1 MDRNLSGPY
10 RRLAAHRTS
19 RPVHRITLAPSGA
32 WEYRISRRVH
42 LCRVIMRLDP
52 RDESAVQRA
61 PFGGDSDRVRI
72 DWRIA
77 IASAAGLA
85 LVFATQNTAVLGFRQ
100 SFPTKLAAQSLSWA
114 IWLVLLPL
122 IFAISARAHRRGL
135 RDWRA
140 LALQITAGVVVA
152 AMHGILL
159 AITRSVL
166 GFGGSRPLINVVR
179 AQVSLNLP
187 SDLLRYWLIAAVYH
201 AIAYAREL
209 RRRDVTQARLAQ
221 TLAEARLE
229 NLEARLQPHFLFN
242 ALNTIA
248 ALIRKNPPAAAAMVG
263 QLSELLRAALSAE
276 TGRQVTLAAELRLL
290 DQYMAIQRTRFSDRL
305 IFSVHATPEALGAY
319 VPQMILQ
326 PIVENAVRHGI
337 GPREGPGTIAVE
349 AARQGGALRLLVR
362 DDGVGYG
369 NASPGLRGNGVGLR
383 ATRARLAHLYGD
395 ECVFD
400 IRAASPGTIVT
411 IEIPFETDE
420 VRAPRGAA

>member
-1 MDRNLSGPY
+1 
-10 RRLAAHRTS
+10 
-19 RPVHRITLAPSGA
+19 
-32 WEYRISRRVH
+32 
-42 LCRVIMRLDP
+42 MRLDS
-52 RDESAVQRA
+52 RDEPTDHRA
-61 PFGGDSDRVRI
+61 PFQDGRDAVRI

-77 IASAAGLA
+77 IASAAGLS

-135 RDWRA
+135 RDWRS
-140 LALQITAGVVVA
+140 LALQIAAGIAIA
-152 AMHGILL
+152 ALHGVLL
-159 AITRSVL
+159 AVARWLL
-166 GFGGSRPLINVVR
+166 GYGGTRPLIVVLR

-201 AIAYAREL
+201 AIAYAREV
-209 RRRDVTQARLAQ
+209 RWRDVTQARLAQ

-290 DQYMAIQRTRFSDRL
+290 EQYMAIQRTRFSDRL
-305 IFSVHATPEALGAY
+305 TFSIHTAPEALGAY

-337 GPREGPGTIAVE
+337 GPREAPGTIEVE
-349 AARQGGALRLLVR
+349 ATRQGGTLRLVVR

-369 NASPGLRGNGVGLR
+369 KGSPALRGNGVGLR
-383 ATRARLAHLYGD
+383 TTRARLAHLYG
-395 ECVFD
+395 ERCMFD

-411 IEIPFETDE
+411 IDIPFETDDA
-420 VRAPRGAA
+420 RAPRGAA

>member
-1 MDRNLSGPY
+1 MG
-10 RRLAAHRTS
+10 
-19 RPVHRITLAPSGA
+19 
-32 WEYRISRRVH
+32 
-42 LCRVIMRLDP
+42 LDT
-52 RDESAVQRA
+52 RDEPSDHRA
-61 PFGGDSDRVRI
+61 PLTGDSDAVRI

-100 SFPTKLAAQSLSWA
+100 SFPSKLAAQSLSWA
-114 IWLVLLPL
+114 IWLGLLPL

-135 RDWRA
+135 RNWPN
-140 LALQITAGVVVA
+140 LARQIAAGVAIAVA
-152 AMHGILL
+152 HGVLL
-159 AITRSVL
+159 AAARWLL
-166 GFGGSRPLINVVR
+166 GFGGSRPLIAVVR

-305 IFSVHATPEALGAY
+305 TFSVHATPEALAAY

-337 GPREGPGTIAVE
+337 GPREAPGTIGVE
-349 AARQGGALRLLVR
+349 AVRQDGMLRLVVR

-369 NASPGLRGNGVGLR
+369 KGSPALRGNGVGLR

-395 ECVFD
+395 RCAFD
-400 IRAASPGTIVT
+400 IRAGSPGTIVT
-411 IEIPFETDE
+411 IDIPFETDE
-420 VRAPRGAA
+420 ARAPRGAA